1 MNSRSQTK
9 IRKIQQTNL
18 LAEERYL
25 KAKRLL
31 KENPEGGIET
41 CLTTAEIE
49 IPSECSSTYTPEDGG
64 VSGFGACVTKLIDL
78 YATDS
83 TNLEKVCKCISDNT
97 PVDVD
102 IMTKTLMK
110 TACQGIGGMMKTGT
124 DILKKGTDI
133 LSGGGIK
140 F

>member
-9 IRKIQQTNL
+9 IRKIQQINL
-18 LAEERYL
+18 LAEERYF

-31 KENPEGGIET
+31 KENPDGGIET

-49 IPSECSSTYTPEDGG
+49 VPTECSSTYTPEDGG
-64 VSGFGACVTKLIDL
+64 ISGFGACVTKLIDL

-83 TNLEKVCKCISDNT
+83 TKLEKVCKCLTENAPTDL
-97 PVDVD
+97 D
-102 IMTKTLMK
+102 IMTKTMMK
-110 TACQGIGGMMKTGT
+110 NACQGIGGLIKTGT
-124 DILKKGTDI
+124 DILKGTGID
-133 LSGGGIK
+133 IK